1 MATIISTKKTPIAQ
15 AKDPVTKPQYR
26 TYGKKEQ
33 KNNVPLFRM
42 PNYILMGVGIVI
54 AFIGYILLT
63 GGGSDDP
70 NQFSTDIFDTRR
82 LVVAPI
88 TILASLVIE
97 VFAIMLRFP
106 DKKKD
111 NQPAEQ

>member
-1 MATIISTKKTPIAQ
+1 MATVIKTEQKNTAQ
-15 AKDPVTKPQYR
+15 TNYR
-26 TYGKKEQ
+26 VYGKKEQ
-33 KNNVPLFRM
+33 GPKTPLFRM
-42 PNYILMGVGIVI
+42 PNYILMGIGVVV
-54 AFIGYILLT
+54 AFVGYILLS

-70 NQFSTDIFDTRR
+70 NQFSPDIFDTRR

-88 TILASLVIE
+88 TILAGLVIE
-97 VFAIMLRFP
+97 IFAIMLRFP

>member
-1 MATIISTKKTPIAQ
+1 MPF
-15 AKDPVTKPQYR
+15 
-26 TYGKKEQ
+26 GKI
-33 KNNVPLFRM
+33 
-42 PNYILMGVGIVI
+42 NYILVGVGIVFL
-54 AFIGYILLT
+54 ALGFILMT

-88 TILASLVIE
+88 TILAGLVIE

>member
-1 MATIISTKKTPIAQ
+1 MANVIKTEQKKVAQ
-15 AKDPVTKPQYR
+15 PTYR
-26 TYGKKEQ
+26 VYGKKDQ
-33 KNNVPLFRM
+33 KNQTPLFRL
-42 PNYILMGVGIVI
+42 PNYILMGVGLVI
-54 AFIGYILLT
+54 AFVGYILLT
-63 GGGSDDP
+63 GGGSKDP
-70 NQFSTDIFDTRR
+70 NQFSPDIFDTRR

-88 TILASLVIE
+88 TILAGLVIE

>member
-1 MATIISTKKTPIAQ
+1 MATIISTDKNNNAQ
-15 AKDPVTKPQYR
+15 PKYR

-33 KNNVPLFRM
+33 GPKTPLFRM

-54 AFIGYILLT
+54 AFVGYILLT

-70 NQFSTDIFDTRR
+70 NQFSTAIFDTRR

-88 TILASLVIE
+88 TILAGLITE
-97 VFAIMLRFP
+97 IFAIMLRFP

-111 NQPAEQ
+111 NQPIEQ